1 MSGTLPRPTFS
12 EAAREALMAEVFPGN
27 VRQLKNVIQR
37 AAHLCRNAIIEPS
50 DLHLGRRADRPV
62 AASAQGGDEAAA
74 IDAALY
80 EQPFK
85 EAKQVMVD
93 GFERAYFSR
102 LLAKTDNNLSR
113 AAAEAGITRYYLREL
128 LKRLGMHKSTR
139 DDP

>member
-1 MSGTLPRPTFS
+1 M
-12 EAAREALMAEVFPGN
+12 
-27 VRQLKNVIQR
+27 
-37 AAHLCRNAIIEPS
+37 
-50 DLHLGRRADRPV
+50 
-62 AASAQGGDEAAA
+62 
-74 IDAALY
+74 DAALY

-128 LKRLGMHKSTR
+128 LKRLGMHKNAR
-139 DDP
+139 DDQ